1 MATWAI
7 QMVHPLRGRLIR
19 TCCRQIQI
27 RSRMEHR
34 SPNPFRI
41 LDKSYPC
48 SQSNEFGVLILN
60 KPTLLHEVGE
70 LSESLLSF

>member
-7 QMVHPLRGRLIR
+7 QMVHPLRGTLVR
-19 TCCRQIQI
+19 TCYRPVQI
-27 RSRMEHR
+27 RSRMEHQ
-34 SPNPFRI
+34 SLSLFRI